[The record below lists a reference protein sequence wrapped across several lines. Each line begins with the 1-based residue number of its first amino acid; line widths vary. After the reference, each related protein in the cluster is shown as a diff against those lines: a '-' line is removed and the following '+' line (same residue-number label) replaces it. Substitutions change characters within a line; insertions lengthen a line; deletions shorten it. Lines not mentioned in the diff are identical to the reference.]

1 MYLYLGI
8 NLLGLL
14 VFIGIATVF
23 SKKRKEISWRTV
35 GVLAL
40 FNLFLAWFLTS
51 FFVGRNIVL
60 FLAAGFQWIVDV
72 SYTGIAFAFP
82 DWVHVE
88 RMNFFTGSLL
98 PILMIVPL
106 FDILSYIGV
115 MPFVI
120 RWLGKLLSKITG
132 APHFES
138 FFAIEMMFLGNAEA
152 IAVSKFQLR
161 AMNAQRNLTV
171 AMMTMSCV
179 TAAVVGVYA
188 KIMPAEFVLTAVPL
202 NVVNALLVTTILNPV
217 KVSEE
222 ENNLSI
228 TGHKRER
235 EPFFSFLG
243 NSIISSG
250 RLILII
256 VAMVIAFVALVALI
270 DQLLA
275 LINPAVS
282 LEKILGFVMFPFA
295 WLLGLDFSEAFQLA
309 EYMGMK
315 IVTNEFVVMGQAGPI
330 MDTFSHHMQAV
341 LTVFVTSFANF
352 ASVGVILSA
361 FKGLID
367 EDRIYLIPKNVGY
380 LMLSGILVS
389 LLSAAFAGLFI
400 W

>member
-1 MYLYLGI
+1 MYLSLGI

-14 VFIGIATVF
+14 VFIGIATAF
-23 SKKRKEISWRTV
+23 SKKRKEISWKTV

-60 FLAAGFQWIVDV
+60 FLAAGFQWIVGV

-88 RMNFFTGSLL
+88 RMNFFTGALL

-120 RWLGKLLSKITG
+120 RWSGKLLSKITG
-132 APHFES
+132 
-138 FFAIEMMFLGNAEA
+138 
-152 IAVSKFQLR
+152 
-161 AMNAQRNLTV
+161 
-171 AMMTMSCV
+171 
-179 TAAVVGVYA
+179 
-188 KIMPAEFVLTAVPL
+188 
-202 NVVNALLVTTILNPV
+202 
-217 KVSEE
+217 
-222 ENNLSI
+222 
-228 TGHKRER
+228 HKRDR
-235 EPFFSFLG
+235 ETFFSFLG

-282 LEKILGFVMFPFA
+282 LEKMLGFVMFPFA

-361 FKGLID
+361 FKGFID

-380 LMLSGILVS
+380 MMLSGILVS

-400 W
+400 WCLPIYAVFFYREQNERELGGVFNLIRQKSSTS